1 MILGIGVVLSI
12 VTIKVIGN
20 MDFDINTLSTSDLV
34 LADNIS
40 DTVILLLLLTGIY
53 FRMRKI
59 QL

>member
-12 VTIKVIGN
+12 VTIKVIGS
-20 MDFDINTLSTSDLV
+20 MDFDINTLSISDLV

-40 DTVILLLLLTGIY
+40 DTAVLLLLLTGIY